1 MSGFNQDIIDQ
12 MSSWSQNASQLINAE
27 TYDDEEI
34 PPRRWKGDELAKAVG
49 IATVNRLYMAE
60 KRGQLP
66 ADYKSIRNEQGGYDL
81 EMVNKARELFN
92 TLPGRGEGDE
102 PIVISFTNFKGGC
115 YKTLTTHNIGAC
127 AATEGF
133 KVLLVDLD
141 PQASLS
147 LNVGLRPDVSIAYE
161 DTLAPF
167 LIEDEPITTENI
179 KGIIQETRIPGMHIL
194 PASLD
199 LQSTEWQLA
208 AGLTSSQFRGF
219 SPQEQAQVQLSYFAR
234 VDACLAVIRDNYD
247 LILLDGTPTLGIIP
261 LNIVFASDIVIVP
274 TPTEMVDF
282 ASTTT
287 FLRLLSSQF
296 ETIYDRFSDEII
308 FPEIRF
314 LPTRFGTGTNTV
326 SSMSVLNDFI
336 KPAFSSAV
344 MRNVVRK
351 HESAIGATNMYRRT
365 MFEVNNGTLPVKKEA
380 RERCINNYKAV
391 LDEIVLEIM
400 YPRWPSKKTKLEI
413 MGGAI

>member
-1 MSGFNQDIIDQ
+1 
-12 MSSWSQNASQLINAE
+12 MSSSNKDLMNQMRDWSSNAAELIAAE
-27 TYDDEEI
+27 TYSDEEI

-49 IATVNRLYMAE
+49 VATVNRIYMAE

-66 ADYKSIRNEQGGYDL
+66 DDYKSIRNDKGGYDL
-81 EMVNKARELFN
+81 NMVNTARALFK

-102 PIVISFTNFKGGC
+102 PVVISFTNFKGGC

-133 KVLLVDLD
+133 RVLLVDLD

-147 LNVGLRPDVSIAYE
+147 LNVGLRPDVDVAYE

-167 LIEDEPITTENI
+167 LIEDLPITEENI
-179 KGIIQETRIPGMHIL
+179 KSIVKSTRIPNMDIL

-208 AGLTSSQFRGF
+208 AGLTSTQFKSF
-219 SPQEQAQVQLSYFAR
+219 SPEEQAEVQLSYFSR
-234 VDACLAVIRDNYD
+234 VDACLSAIRDDYD

-296 ETIYDRFSDEII
+296 ELLNQRFSDQII

-314 LPTRFGTGTNTV
+314 LATRFGAGTNTV
-326 SSMSVLNDFI
+326 SSMAVLNDFI
-336 KPAFSSAV
+336 KPAFGSSV

-351 HESAIGATNMYRRT
+351 HESAIGATNIYRRT
-365 MFEVNNGTLPVKKEA
+365 MVEVNNGSLPVKKEA
-380 RERCINNYKAV
+380 REKCINNYTAV
-391 LDEIVLEIM
+391 LQEIVIEMI
-400 YPRWPSKKTKLEI
+400 YPRWPSKKTQLEI
-413 MGGAI
+413 AGAI

>member
-1 MSGFNQDIIDQ
+1 MSSSNQDVIDQ
-12 MSSWSQNASQLINAE
+12 MNDWSLNATKLIDAE

-49 IATVNRLYMAE
+49 ISTVNRIYMAE

-66 ADYKSIRNEQGGYDL
+66 SDYRSIRNERGGYDL
-81 EMVNKARELFN
+81 EMVNKARELFG
-92 TLPGRGEGDE
+92 TLPGRSDGDD

-115 YKTLTTHNIGAC
+115 YKTLTTHNTGAC

-147 LNVGLRPDVSIAYE
+147 LNVGLRPDVNIAYE

-167 LIEDEPITTENI
+167 LIEDQPITPENMKAVI
-179 KGIIQETRIPGMHIL
+179 RKTRIPNMDIL

-219 SPQEQAQVQLSYFAR
+219 SPEEQAQVQLSYFAR
-234 VDACLAVIRDNYD
+234 VDACLSVIRDDYD

-296 ETIYDRFSDEII
+296 ESIYKRFSDQII

-336 KPAFSSAV
+336 KPAFGAKV

-365 MFEVNNGTLPVKKEA
+365 MFEVNSGTLPVKKDA
-380 RERCINNYKAV
+380 REKCINNYKAV
-391 LDEIVLEIM
+391 LEEIVFEII
-400 YPRWPSKKTKLEI
+400 YPRWPSKKTQLEI
-413 MGGAI
+413 MGAI

>member
-1 MSGFNQDIIDQ
+1 MTQFNQDIINQ
-12 MSSWSQNASQLINAE
+12 IHGWSDNASKLIEAE

-49 IATVNRLYMAE
+49 VANINRIYMAE
-60 KRGQLP
+60 KRGKLP
-66 ADYKSIRNEQGGYDL
+66 ADYKSIRTEQGGYDL
-81 EMVNKARELFN
+81 EMVNKARALFG
-92 TLPGRGEGDE
+92 TLPGRCEDDE
-102 PIVISFTNFKGGC
+102 TVVISFTNFKGGC

-147 LNVGLRPDVSIAYE
+147 LNVGLRPDFDVAYE

-167 LIEDEPITTENI
+167 LIEDEPITQENI
-179 KGIIQETRIPGMHIL
+179 RRVVQKTRLHNMDIL

-208 AGLTSSQFRGF
+208 AGLTSANFQSLSQ
-219 SPQEQAQVQLSYFAR
+219 EEKAQVQLSYFAR
-234 VDACLAVIRDNYD
+234 VDSCLSVIRDDYD

-282 ASTTT
+282 ASTTS
-287 FLRLLSSQF
+287 FLRLLNRQF
-296 ETIYDRFSDEII
+296 EVIVERFADQII

-336 KPAFSSAV
+336 KPAFTTAV

-351 HESAIGATNMYRRT
+351 HESAIGATNVYRRT
-365 MFEVNNGTLPVKKEA
+365 MFEINSGSLPVKKDA
-380 RERCINNYKAV
+380 REKCINNYKAV
-391 LDEIVLEIM
+391 FNEIVMESI

-413 MGGAI
+413 MGAI